1 MSKYNQIFD
10 PKPADE
16 LSADSIKKPSI
27 LPDAQLSEITTDD
40 IGEPS
45 SVILTQQ
52 DLKVSSDLAQA
63 TIDRLAT
70 LSELEYELERTEA
83 AKSLNNM
90 SVRSLDKLVKKVIN
104 ELKSKTSDSLIV
116 DTEPYAEPITDITIV
131 ADQIYQILDDHI
143 ACTHAVKVAATLWI
157 LMTWFIPAS
166 DILPIAW
173 INAPEKRCGKST
185 LLKLMSRL
193 SKKSLSTSNITGPA
207 LFRCIE
213 AYEPTLFIDEVD
225 TFLNDD
231 EGIRGVLNAGH
242 SRDGSVITRCFGD
255 DHQLVT
261 FNVYS
266 AKAISGIGKIPGTL
280 IDRSISLTLRRKMKN
295 ESKKRVR
302 DLPVDITNKIQSQL
316 ARWSDDNML
325 AVKTAEP
332 VLPNSVNDRAQDN
345 WEILLKIAMILGDDW
360 LEKAHRACIEI
371 SGIDSEEPSSN
382 EQLLS
387 DIRTVFILTQTNR
400 LLSRDLL
407 TELRRDP
414 EMSWSTLNHGKPIT
428 LRQIAKRLSEF
439 KISSKDIRA
448 HDLRGNE
455 VRGKGYD
462 ITDFE
467 DAFSR
472 YLS

>member
-1 MSKYNQIFD
+1 MSKHKKVTPPETVVDQ
-10 PKPADE
+10 
-16 LSADSIKKPSI
+16 SAESIKKPSI

-45 SVILTQQ
+45 SVILPQQ
-52 DLKVSSDLAQA
+52 DLKISSDLAQS

-70 LSELEYELERTEA
+70 LSELEYELERTET

-90 SVRSLDKLVKKVIN
+90 SVRSLDRLVKKAR
-104 ELKSKTSDSLIV
+104 SKTESKISESLVV
-116 DTEPYAEPITDITIV
+116 DIEPYVKPVTDIALL

-143 ACTHAVKVAATLWI
+143 ACTDAVKTAATLWI
-157 LMTWFIPAS
+157 ILTWVIPAS
-166 DILPIAW
+166 HILPIAW

-185 LLKLMSRL
+185 LLTLMSHM
-193 SKKSLSTSNITGPA
+193 SKRSLSTSNITKSA
-207 LFRCIE
+207 LFRSIE
-213 AYEPTLFIDEVD
+213 SYKPTLFIDEVD
-225 TFLNDD
+225 TFINDND
-231 EGIRGVLNAGH
+231 GIRGVLNAGH
-242 SRDGSVITRCFGD
+242 SRDNPYIIRCVGD
-255 DHQLVT
+255 DNEPVP
-261 FNVYS
+261 FNVFG
-266 AKAISGIGKIPGTL
+266 AKAISGIGRIPDTL
-280 IDRSISLTLRRKMKN
+280 IDRSIPLTLRRKMRD
-295 ESKKRVR
+295 ETKKRVR
-302 DLPVDITNKIQSQL
+302 DLPLDVTNMIQSQL
-316 ARWSDDNML
+316 ARWSDDNMS
-325 AVKTAEP
+325 AVKEADP
-332 VLPNSVNDRAQDN
+332 VLPVSINDRAQDN
-345 WEILLKIAMILGDDW
+345 WQILFKIAILLGDEW
-360 LEKAHRACIEI
+360 LKKAHKSCMEI
-371 SGIDSEEPSSN
+371 SGSDSEESSSN

-448 HDLRGNE
+448 HDLRSNE

-462 ITDFE
+462 INDFQ

>member
-1 MSKYNQIFD
+1 MSKNDHISL
-10 PKPADE
+10 PELADAHP
-16 LSADSIKKPSI
+16 ADSIKKPSI

-45 SVILTQQ
+45 SVILPQQ

-116 DTEPYAEPITDITIV
+116 DTKPYAEPITDIAIV

-143 ACTHAVKVAATLWI
+143 ACTEAVKVAATLWI
-157 LMTWFIPAS
+157 VMTWLIPAAH
-166 DILPIAW
+166 ILPIAW

-185 LLKLMSRL
+185 LLTLMSRL
-193 SKKSLSTSNITGPA
+193 SKKSLSTSNITKSA
-207 LFRCIE
+207 LFRSIE
-213 AYEPTLFIDEVD
+213 SYKPTLFIDEID
-225 TFLNDD
+225 TFINDN

-242 SRDGSVITRCFGD
+242 SRDNPYIIRCVGD
-255 DHQLVT
+255 DNEPVP
-261 FNVYS
+261 FNVFG
-266 AKAISGIGKIPGTL
+266 AKAISGIGRIPDTL

-295 ESKKRVR
+295 ETKDRVR
-302 DLPVDITNKIQSQL
+302 DLPEDVTDKIRSQL
-316 ARWSDDNML
+316 ARWSDDNL
-325 AVKTAEP
+325 QAVKDAKP
-332 VLPNSVNDRAQDN
+332 VLPITINDRAQDN
-345 WEILLKIAMILGDDW
+345 WQILFKIAMLLGEEW
-360 LEKAHRACIEI
+360 LEKAHKSCMEI
-371 SGIDSEEPSSN
+371 SGSDSDEPSSN

-387 DIRTVFILTQTNR
+387 DIRTVFSLTKTNR

-414 EMSWSTLNHGKPIT
+414 EMSWSTYNEGKTIT
-428 LRQIAKRLSEF
+428 LRQIAKKLSEF

-462 ITDFE
+462 IADFE
-467 DAFSR
+467 DTFSR